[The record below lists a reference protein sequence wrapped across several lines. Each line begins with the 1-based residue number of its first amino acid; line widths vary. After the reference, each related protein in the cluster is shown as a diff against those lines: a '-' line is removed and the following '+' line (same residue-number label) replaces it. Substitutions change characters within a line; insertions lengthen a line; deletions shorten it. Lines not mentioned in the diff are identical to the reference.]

1 MTINNILDYMS
12 NAPPKDLQLIKQHLN
27 NLALRKKEKVEQR
40 KQSLTDF
47 KNHFYKKTL
56 KK

>member
-12 NAPPKDLQLIKQHLN
+12 NAPPKDLQLIKQHLQ

-47 KNHFYKKTL
+47 KNHFYKKTS